1 MRYVGGKS
9 RHAKEIAK
17 AISPRGVWW
26 DAFCGGFAVSE
37 ALMQYG
43 PGIASDAHPALIS
56 MYQAIQGGWSPPRS
70 MSAEEYARAKTL
82 PDSDPLKAFAGFGC
96 SFGGKWFGGL
106 ANPIQGVDRR
116 TGAPL
121 LRDPIGES
129 SRSVLKVR
137 NYARETADR
146 LAIDLAPVQILRLD
160 FLDVDPFP
168 APDLTIYCD
177 PPYQGT
183 QGYSTGA
190 FDHARFW
197 DRAQAWAALGARVF
211 VSEYACLVPHRIVWE
226 KRVTSALQ
234 GGAKAGDRL
243 EKLFAL
249 HSPDVDDSR
258 PHQDDRA
265 GTSAR

>member
-17 AISPRGVWW
+17 VIAPQGVWW
-26 DAFCGGFAVSE
+26 DPFCGGFAVSE
-37 ALMQYG
+37 ALMSYG
-43 PGIASDAHPALIS
+43 PGVASDAHTALIS
-56 MYQAIQGGWSPPRS
+56 MYQAIQGGWNPPRS
-70 MSAEEYARAKTL
+70 MSAEEYARAKAL

-106 ANPIQGVDRR
+106 AKDTPSHHDFPTR
-116 TGAPL
+116 A
-121 LRDPIGES
+121 S
-129 SRSVLKVR
+129 SDGLTKLR
-137 NYARETADR
+137 NYPREAADT
-146 LAIDLAPVQILRLD
+146 LAINLASVQILRLD
-160 FLDVDPFP
+160 FLDVEPFP
-168 APDLTIYCD
+168 VPGLTVYCD

-190 FDHARFW
+190 FDHNRFW
-197 DRAQAWAALGARVF
+197 ARAQAWAALGARVF
-211 VSEYACLVPHRIVWE
+211 VSEYACPVPHRVVWE

-258 PHQDDRA
+258 HHKDDRA
-265 GTSAR
+265 GASAR